1 MTDRLVDVSL
11 TEWEDG
17 IDLILDTRVA
27 LPPTQVWPYVTRSEL
42 VEAWFVSYS
51 AGEGDDEIVLE
62 LDDQPAPAH
71 ILSIEAPETDE
82 DPAHLLLDITGIG
95 RLGLTL
101 RPVDGDSD
109 DADLPAP
116 PAIAGTT
123 AAGTPAGADGAS
135 TGTDGAGTP
144 IAATRI
150 TLAHT
155 LADRGIDHEVLSQVI
170 SQVGP
175 VWETHLRLLAGALT
189 NSPGAY
195 DVLEEELT
203 LRYEQIAQEIE

>member
-27 LPPTQVWPYVTRSEL
+27 LPPTQVWPHVTRSQL
-42 VEAWFVSYS
+42 VEAWFVAYS
-51 AGEGDDEIVLE
+51 AGEGDDQIVLE
-62 LDDQPAPAH
+62 LDDQPAAAH
-71 ILSIEAPETDE
+71 ILSIEAPQTDA

-101 RPVDGDSD
+101 TPVDGDED

-116 PAIAGTT
+116 PAIAATT
-123 AAGTPAGADGAS
+123 AAGAPVGAS
-135 TGTDGAGTP
+135 DTGAP

>member
-42 VEAWFVSYS
+42 VESWFVAYS

-71 ILSIEAPETDE
+71 ILSIEAPETDA
-82 DPAHLLLDITGIG
+82 DPAHLLLDITSIG

-101 RPVDGDSD
+101 TPVDGDEG

-123 AAGTPAGADGAS
+123 ADETGA
-135 TGTDGAGTP
+135 P
-144 IAATRI
+144 IIATRI

-155 LADRGIDHEVLSQVI
+155 LADPGIDHAVLSQVI

-189 NSPGAY
+189 NSPGTY

>member
-71 ILSIEAPETDE
+71 ILSIEAPETDA

-109 DADLPAP
+109 DAGLPAP

-123 AAGTPAGADGAS
+123 EAGTPAGTPAA
-135 TGTDGAGTP
+135 TDGTGTP
-144 IAATRI
+144 IITTRI

-155 LADRGIDHEVLSQVI
+155 LADRGIDHAVLSQLI
-170 SQVGP
+170 TQVGP

>member
-62 LDDQPAPAH
+62 LDDQPAAAH
-71 ILSIEAPETDE
+71 ILSIEAPQTDA

-101 RPVDGDSD
+101 TPVDGDED

-116 PAIAGTT
+116 PAIAATT
-123 AAGTPAGADGAS
+123 AAGAPVGAADTGA
-135 TGTDGAGTP
+135 P

>member
-101 RPVDGDSD
+101 TPVDGDED

-116 PAIAGTT
+116 PTIAATT
-123 AAGTPAGADGAS
+123 AAGAPVGAADTGA
-135 TGTDGAGTP
+135 P

>member
-42 VEAWFVSYS
+42 VESWFVAYS

-62 LDDQPAPAH
+62 LDDQPAAAH
-71 ILSIEAPETDE
+71 ILSIEAPQTDA

-101 RPVDGDSD
+101 TPVDGDED

-116 PAIAGTT
+116 PAIAATT
-123 AAGTPAGADGAS
+123 AAGAPVGAA
-135 TGTDGAGTP
+135 GAGTP